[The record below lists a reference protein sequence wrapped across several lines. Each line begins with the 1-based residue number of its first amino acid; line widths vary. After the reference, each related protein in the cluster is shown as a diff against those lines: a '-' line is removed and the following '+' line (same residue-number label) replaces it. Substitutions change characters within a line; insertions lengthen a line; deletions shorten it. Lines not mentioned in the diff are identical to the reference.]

1 MDWNGLNA
9 DPKLVH
15 CINFVYVFIN
25 NFEHLGTDKI
35 GYLWSCFDCWQI
47 LHFYNNLFAISE
59 KKNTFYYIYMFYHVP
74 AFLKFAS
81 PWPLYHTIHINLTIL
96 IHAEQDCTIDHS
108 WIRCRR
114 SQNPNNISTSYE
126 IWQSNTTTSCVWK
139 CDDTFLCKVNLLIWG
154 RGYEK

>member
-1 MDWNGLNA
+1 MFLLITLSI
-9 DPKLVH
+9 LVL
-15 CINFVYVFIN
+15 IR
-25 NFEHLGTDKI
+25 LGTFDHVLIADK
-35 GYLWSCFDCWQI
+35 YS
-47 LHFYNNLFAISE
+47 ISIIIFSLSL

>member
-1 MDWNGLNA
+1 MFLLITLSI
-9 DPKLVH
+9 LVL
-15 CINFVYVFIN
+15 IR
-25 NFEHLGTDKI
+25 LGTFDHVLIADK
-35 GYLWSCFDCWQI
+35 YS
-47 LHFYNNLFAISE
+47 ISIIIFSLSL

-114 SQNPNNISTSYE
+114 SQNPTNISTSYE

>member
-1 MDWNGLNA
+1 MFLLITLSI
-9 DPKLVH
+9 LVL
-15 CINFVYVFIN
+15 IR
-25 NFEHLGTDKI
+25 LGTFDHVLIADK
-35 GYLWSCFDCWQI
+35 YS
-47 LHFYNNLFAISE
+47 ISIIIFSLSL

-114 SQNPNNISTSYE
+114 SPNPNNISTCYE

-139 CDDTFLCKVNLLIWG
+139 FDVTSFYVRLICWYGGGGMKNKSKKIPKISKLLPI
-154 RGYEK
+154 